1 VGEVI
6 NGEIRLLG
14 INGGIR
20 LLGINEGDLREEDK
34 KEGEDLE
41 DASYLC
47 LRISEFRR
55 GRGGGG
61 GGGNWRNVFFWKLSQ
76 GTSVVGNFGL
86 GGQETAKIPGDRE
99 PERLFLVG

>member
-20 LLGINEGDLREEDK
+20 LLGINEGDLREENK
-34 KEGEDLE
+34 KEEEDLE
-41 DASYLC
+41 EASYFC
-47 LRISEFRR
+47 FRISEFRR

-61 GGGNWRNVFFWKLSQ
+61 NWRNVVFFWKLS
-76 GTSVVGNFGL
+76 
-86 GGQETAKIPGDRE
+86 
-99 PERLFLVG
+99 